1 VTDPRPAA
9 VGDAAANRAIAR
21 LFRAAR
27 DPGVIDDAA
36 SVAQPLQSMRG
47 RIECDY
53 GEPATPAPLTL
64 LHAGCPQ
71 RQASA
76 ALSDTGDST
85 RLRQCSLQ

>member
-1 VTDPRPAA
+1 MRRPIARSP
-9 VGDAAANRAIAR
+9 VSFGQRAI
-21 LFRAAR
+21 
-27 DPGVIDDAA
+27 PGVIDDAA